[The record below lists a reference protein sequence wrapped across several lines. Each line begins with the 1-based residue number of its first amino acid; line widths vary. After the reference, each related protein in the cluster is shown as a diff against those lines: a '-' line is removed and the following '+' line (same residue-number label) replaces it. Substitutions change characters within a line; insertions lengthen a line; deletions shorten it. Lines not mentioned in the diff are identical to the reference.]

1 MAAESTQALLATELV
16 PSGQLVT
23 YTLDNVEFG
32 LDIDRVQEITHRTD
46 ITPVPG
52 SPSFILGVINLR
64 GLIIPVIDSRIRFH
78 LASQETTTKTRI
90 IVLRLASGPTGLQVD
105 SVAEVV
111 RLEDHTVRETPP
123 LVAGI
128 RAEYLAGMVTVVTR
142 LITLIHLEKLLD
154 SSELSRRTELED
166 LGMAGTIGGAGNNDA
181 VEDLEEDGRPF
192 VTFRLGSESFGI
204 ALHEVEEIVELPP
217 VTKVPDA
224 PDYVLG
230 VICLRDQVMP
240 LVDLSEIL
248 SIQQGESERKRDMV
262 VLLSFGSAK
271 IGVVVDEIQEILRVQ
286 DGQTLPPPQTLSEAE
301 MEHLEGILLLPD
313 RMVSLINVLKIITG
327 DDQEKSA
334 AMGQGLGLMDSRA
347 QETVPSLELVVFR
360 LGPESYGLRLHEVR
374 EIIMVGQITPV
385 PRAPHFVDGVLN
397 LRGEVMPVVDLRTR
411 FGLERVEATS
421 ISRILIT
428 SIGGVFTGLVVDAV
442 DEVRPVEL
450 HRFGPPPAVTAVGA
464 NRYIEKVARLDN
476 GMIFLLE
483 LKQLLTDTETEQLQG
498 LQGRRGAA
506 NRTGEP

>member
-23 YTLDNVEFG
+23 FTLDNVEFG

-46 ITPVPG
+46 VTPVPG

-78 LASQETTTKTRI
+78 LAPQESTAKTRI

-111 RLEDHTVRETPP
+111 RLEDHTLRETPP

-128 RAEYLAGMVTVVTR
+128 RAEYLAGMVTVGTR
-142 LITLIHLEKLLD
+142 LITLIHLDKLLD
-154 SSELSRRTELED
+154 SAELSRRAELDD
-166 LGMAGTIGGAGNNDA
+166 LGLAGALGGAGEEG
-181 VEDLEEDGRPF
+181 EDIEEDGRPF
-192 VTFRLGSESFGI
+192 VTFRLGAESFGI
-204 ALHEVEEIVELPP
+204 ALHEVEEIVELPT

-248 SIQQGESERKRDMV
+248 SIQQGDSERKRDMV

-301 MEHLEGILLLPD
+301 KEHLEGILLLSD

-327 DDQEKSA
+327 DDQEKIA
-334 AMGQGLGLMDSRA
+334 AMGQGLGLVDTRA

-385 PRAPHFVDGVLN
+385 PRAPQFVDGVLN

-450 HRFGPPPAVTAVGA
+450 RRFGPPPAVTAVGA

-498 LQGRRGAA
+498 LQGRRGAG

>member
-1 MAAESTQALLATELV
+1 MAAETTQATLATELV

-23 YTLDNVEFG
+23 FMLDGVEFG
-32 LDIDRVQEITHRTD
+32 LDIDLVQEITHRSD
-46 ITPVPG
+46 ITPIPG

-64 GLIIPVIDSRIRFH
+64 GLIIPVINSRARFH
-78 LASQETTTKTRI
+78 LAHQEPTSKTRI
-90 IVLRLASGPTGLQVD
+90 IVMRLASGPTGLQVD

-111 RLEDHTVRETPP
+111 RVEDHTIRETPP

-128 RAEYLAGMVTVVTR
+128 RAEYLAGMVTVGNR

-154 SSELSRRTELED
+154 SSELSRRPELEE
-166 LGMAGTIGGAGNNDA
+166 LGMGGALGMGAEDLD
-181 VEDLEEDGRPF
+181 VELEEDGRPF
-192 VTFRLGSESFGI
+192 VTFRLGVESFGI
-204 ALHEVEEIVELPP
+204 SLHEVEEIVELPP

-230 VICLRDQVMP
+230 VICLRNQVMP

-248 SIQQGESERKRDMV
+248 SIQQGDAERKRDMV
-262 VLLSFGSAK
+262 VLLSFGNAR

-286 DGQTLPPPQTLSEAE
+286 EGQTLPPPQTLSEAE
-301 MEHLEGILLLPD
+301 REHLEGILLLPG

-327 DDQEKSA
+327 DDQEKIA
-334 AMGQGLGLMDSRA
+334 AMGQGLGLADTKA
-347 QETVPSLELVVFR
+347 QETAPSLELVVFL
-360 LGPESYGLRLHEVR
+360 LGPESYALRLHEVR

-385 PRAPHFVDGVLN
+385 PRAPQFVDGVLN

-411 FGLERVEATS
+411 FGLERVEPTS

-428 SIGGVFTGLVVDAV
+428 SLGGVFTGLVVDAV
-442 DEVRPVEL
+442 NEVRPVEL
-450 HRFGPPPAVTAVGA
+450 NRFGPPPAVAAVGA
-464 NRYIEKVARLDN
+464 NRYIEKVARLDH

-483 LKQLLTDTETEQLQG
+483 LTQLLTDMETEQLQG
-498 LQGRRGAA
+498 LQGRRGTA

>member
-1 MAAESTQALLATELV
+1 MAAESTQALLATELA

-23 YTLDNVEFG
+23 FTLDGVEFG

-46 ITPVPG
+46 VTPVPG

-64 GLIIPVIDSRIRFH
+64 GLIIPVIDSRVRFH
-78 LASQETTTKTRI
+78 LAPQETTSKTRI
-90 IVLRLASGPTGLQVD
+90 IVLRLANGPTGLQVD

-111 RLEDHTVRETPP
+111 RIEDSAVRETPP

-128 RAEYLAGMVTVVTR
+128 RAEYLAGMVMVGTR

-154 SSELSRRTELED
+154 SAELTRRAEFED
-166 LGMAGTIGGAGNNDA
+166 LGLTGALGGA
-181 VEDLEEDGRPF
+181 EDGGEEVEEDGRPF
-192 VTFRLGSESFGI
+192 VTFRLGTESFGI
-204 ALHEVEEIVELPP
+204 ALHEVEEIVELPA

-248 SIQQGESERKRDMV
+248 SIDQGQTERLRDKV
-262 VLLSFGSAK
+262 VLLSFGAAK
-271 IGVVVDEIQEILRVQ
+271 IGVVVDDIEEILRVQ
-286 DGQTLPPPQTLSEAE
+286 DDQVLPPPQTLSEAE
-301 MEHLEGILLLPD
+301 RDHLEGILLLPG

-327 DDQEKSA
+327 DDQAKIA
-334 AMGQGLGLMDSRA
+334 AMGQGLGQFEART

-385 PRAPHFVDGVLN
+385 PRAPQFVDGVLN

-442 DEVRPVEL
+442 DEVRPVDL
-450 HRFGPPPAVTAVGA
+450 HRFGPPPSVTAVGA

-483 LKQLLTDTETEQLQG
+483 LKQLLTDAETEQLQG
-498 LQGRRGAA
+498 LQGRR

>member
-1 MAAESTQALLATELV
+1 MAAVSTRAVLAMELA

-23 YTLDNVEFG
+23 FTLDGVEFG
-32 LDIDRVQEITHRTD
+32 LDIDRVQEITHRSE

-52 SPSFILGVINLR
+52 SPSFIMGVINLR
-64 GLIIPVIDSRIRFH
+64 GLIVPVINSRVRFH
-78 LASQETTTKTRI
+78 LAPQEPTSKTRI
-90 IVLRLASGPTGLQVD
+90 IVLRLDSGPTGLQVD

-111 RLEDHTVRETPP
+111 RLEEDAVQETPP

-128 RAEYLAGMVTVVTR
+128 RAEYLAGMVTVGTR

-154 SSELSRRTELED
+154 SSELTRRAELEE
-166 LGMAGTIGGAGNNDA
+166 LGMSGTLGVGA
-181 VEDLEEDGRPF
+181 EDLDEEPEEDGHPF
-192 VTFRLGSESFGI
+192 VTFRLGVESFGI
-204 ALHEVEEIVELPP
+204 ALQEVEEIVELPA

-224 PDYVLG
+224 PDFVLG

-240 LVDLSEIL
+240 LIDLSELL
-248 SIQQGESERKRDMV
+248 SIQQGDATRKRDMV
-262 VLLSFGSAK
+262 VLLSIGAVR

-286 DGQTLPPPQTLSEAE
+286 DEQILPPPQTLSEGE
-301 MEHLEGILLLPD
+301 REHLEGILLMPG

-327 DDQEKSA
+327 DDQEKIA
-334 AMGQGLGLMDSRA
+334 AMGQGLGLANART
-347 QETVPSLELVVFR
+347 QEAMPSLELVVFR
-360 LGPESYGLRLHEVR
+360 LGGESYGLRLHEVR

-385 PRAPHFVDGVLN
+385 PRAPDFVDGVLN

-411 FGLERVEATS
+411 FGLERIEATS

-450 HRFGPPPAVTAVGA
+450 QRFGPPPAVTAVGA
-464 NRYIEKVARLDN
+464 NRYIEKVARLDH

-483 LKQLLTDTETEQLQG
+483 LQQLLTSMETSQLQG
-498 LQGRRGAA
+498 LQGRRGAT

>member
-1 MAAESTQALLATELV
+1 MAAESNQALLTTELV

-23 YTLDNVEFG
+23 FTLDGVEFG

-46 ITPVPG
+46 VTPVPG

-78 LASQETTTKTRI
+78 LAPQEPTPKTRI
-90 IVLRLASGPTGLQVD
+90 IVLRLAGGPTGLQVD

-111 RLEDHTVRETPP
+111 RLEDHTIRETPP

-128 RAEYLAGMVTVVTR
+128 RAEYLAGMVTVGNR

-154 SSELSRRTELED
+154 SSELTRRAELED
-166 LGMAGTIGGAGNNDA
+166 LGMAGTIGGSDA
-181 VEDLEEDGRPF
+181 EGEDVLEEDGRPF

-248 SIQQGESERKRDMV
+248 SIQQGEAERKRDMV
-262 VLLSFGSAK
+262 VLLSFGTAR

-301 MEHLEGILLLPD
+301 REHLEGILLLPG

-327 DDQEKSA
+327 DDQEKIA
-334 AMGQGLGLMDSRA
+334 AMGQGLGLADTRA

-411 FGLERVEATS
+411 FGLDRVEATS

-450 HRFGPPPAVTAVGA
+450 NRFGPPPAVTAVGA

-483 LKQLLTDTETEQLQG
+483 LQQLLTDAETEQLQG

>member
-1 MAAESTQALLATELV
+1 MAAETTQAQLAGELV

-23 YTLDNVEFG
+23 FTLDGVEFG
-32 LDIDRVQEITHRTD
+32 LDIDRVQEITHRLEV
-46 ITPVPG
+46 TPVPG

-64 GLIIPVIDSRIRFH
+64 GLIIPVIDSRSRFN
-78 LASQETTTKTRI
+78 LAPQEATARTRI
-90 IVLRLASGPTGLQVD
+90 IVLRLASGATGLQVD

-128 RAEYLAGMVTVVTR
+128 RAEYLAGMVSVGKR

-154 SSELSRRTELED
+154 SAELTRRAEFEELALAGA
-166 LGMAGTIGGAGNNDA
+166 LGGSDERG
-181 VEDLEEDGRPF
+181 ESLEVDGQPF
-192 VTFRLGSESFGI
+192 VTFRLGAESFGI
-204 ALHEVEEIVELPP
+204 GLQQVEEIVELPA

-240 LVDLSEIL
+240 LIDLSEIL
-248 SIQQGESERKRDMV
+248 AIEQGSAARKRDMV
-262 VLLSFGSAK
+262 VLLSFGSVR
-271 IGVVVDEIQEILRVQ
+271 IGIVVDEIEEILHVREG
-286 DGQTLPPPQTLSEAE
+286 DTLPPPQTLSEAE
-301 MEHLEGILLLPD
+301 REHLEGILLLPG

-327 DDQEKSA
+327 DDQEKIA
-334 AMGQGLGLMDSRA
+334 AMGQGLGLSDA
-347 QETVPSLELVVFR
+347 HLQETKPSLELVVFR
-360 LGPESYGLRLHEVR
+360 LGAENYGLRLHQVR

-385 PRAPHFVDGVLN
+385 PRAPQFVEGVLN

-411 FGLERVEATS
+411 FGLPRVEPTS

-442 DEVRPVEL
+442 EEVRPVDL
-450 HRFGPPPAVTAVGA
+450 HRFGPPPTVTAVGA
-464 NRYIEKVARLDN
+464 NRYIEKVARLDSS
-476 GMIFLLE
+476 MIFLLE
-483 LKQLLTDTETEQLQG
+483 LQQLLTDAETDQLQG
-498 LQGRRGAA
+498 LHGRRGAA
-506 NRTGEP
+506 KQGAGHE

>member
-1 MAAESTQALLATELV
+1 MAAESTQALLASELV

-23 YTLDNVEFG
+23 FTLDGVEFG

-46 ITPVPG
+46 LTPVPG
-52 SPSFILGVINLR
+52 SPSFIIGVINLR
-64 GLIIPVIDSRIRFH
+64 GLIIPVIDSRVRFH
-78 LASQETTTKTRI
+78 LAPQEPTAKTRI

-111 RLEDHTVRETPP
+111 RLEDHTLRETPP

-128 RAEYLAGMVTVVTR
+128 RAEYLAGMVTVGNR

-154 SSELSRRTELED
+154 SRELSRRAEMD
-166 LGMAGTIGGAGNNDA
+166 LGMAGAVAGMNEDEGGEA
-181 VEDLEEDGRPF
+181 LEEDGLPY
-192 VTFRLGSESFGI
+192 VTFRLGAESFGI
-204 ALHEVEEIVELPP
+204 ALREVEEIVELPP

-224 PDYVLG
+224 PEYVLG

-248 SIQQGESERKRDMV
+248 SIREDGAERKRDMV
-262 VLLSFGSAK
+262 VLLSFGTAK

-301 MEHLEGILLLPD
+301 REHLEGILLLPG

-327 DDQEKSA
+327 DDQADTRVQDAS
-334 AMGQGLGLMDSRA
+334 
-347 QETVPSLELVVFR
+347 PSLELVVFR

-385 PRAPHFVDGVLN
+385 PRAPQFVDGVLN

-442 DEVRPVEL
+442 DEVRPVDL

-464 NRYIEKVARLDN
+464 NRYIEKVARLEN
-476 GMIFLLE
+476 SMIFLLE
-483 LKQLLTDTETEQLQG
+483 LQQLLTDAETEQLQG

-506 NRTGEP
+506 SKAGEP

>member
-23 YTLDNVEFG
+23 FTLDGVEFG

-46 ITPVPG
+46 VTPVPG

-64 GLIIPVIDSRIRFH
+64 GLIIPVMDSRVRFH
-78 LASQETTTKTRI
+78 LAPQETTPKTRI

-111 RLEDHTVRETPP
+111 RLEDHSVRETPP

-128 RAEYLAGMVTVVTR
+128 RAEYLAGMVTVGNR

-154 SSELSRRTELED
+154 SAELSRRAELED
-166 LGMAGTIGGAGNNDA
+166 LGLGGTIGAGQADGE
-181 VEDLEEDGRPF
+181 EDLEEDGRPF

-248 SIQQGESERKRDMV
+248 SIQQGDSERKRDMV
-262 VLLSFGSAK
+262 VLLSFGTAR

-301 MEHLEGILLLPD
+301 REHLEGILLLPG

-327 DDQEKSA
+327 DDQEKIA
-334 AMGQGLGLMDSRA
+334 AMGQGLGLADTRA
-347 QETVPSLELVVFR
+347 QETIPSLELVVFR

-385 PRAPHFVDGVLN
+385 PRAPQFVDGVLN

-411 FGLERVEATS
+411 FGLARVEPTS

-450 HRFGPPPAVTAVGA
+450 NRFGPPPAVTAVGA
-464 NRYIEKVARLDN
+464 NRYIEKVARLDTS
-476 GMIFLLE
+476 MIFLLE
-483 LKQLLTDTETEQLQG
+483 LQQLLTDTETEQLQG

>member
-1 MAAESTQALLATELV
+1 MAAETTQALLATELV

-23 YTLDNVEFG
+23 FTLDDVEFG
-32 LDIDRVQEITHRTD
+32 LDIERVQEITNRTD
-46 ITPVPG
+46 VTPVPG

-64 GLIIPVIDSRIRFH
+64 GLIIPVLDSRVRFH
-78 LASQETTTKTRI
+78 LAPQDPTPKTRI
-90 IVLRLASGPTGLQVD
+90 IVLRLASGLTGMQVD
-105 SVAEVV
+105 SVTEVV

-128 RAEYLAGMVTVVTR
+128 RAEYLAGMVTAGTR

-154 SSELSRRTELED
+154 SAELTRRGDFEEFGL
-166 LGMAGTIGGAGNNDA
+166 AGSMVGGVDQDG
-181 VEDLEEDGRPF
+181 ETLEEDGRPF

-204 ALHEVEEIVELPP
+204 ALQEVEEIVELPP

-230 VICLRDQVMP
+230 VICLRDQVLP

-248 SIQQGESERKRDMV
+248 SIQQEGAERKRDMV
-262 VLLSFGSAK
+262 VLLSFGTAK

-286 DGQTLPPPQTLSEAE
+286 DDQVLPTPQTLSEAE
-301 MEHLEGILLLPD
+301 REHLEGVLLQPG

-327 DDQEKSA
+327 DDQEKIA
-334 AMGQGLGLMDSRA
+334 AMGQGLGLTDSRA

-385 PRAPHFVDGVLN
+385 PRAPQFVDGVLN
-397 LRGEVMPVVDLRTR
+397 LRGEVMPVVDLRSR
-411 FGLERVEATS
+411 FGLDRVEANTL
-421 ISRILIT
+421 SRILIT

-450 HRFGPPPAVTAVGA
+450 NRFGPPPAVTAVGA

-483 LKQLLTDTETEQLQG
+483 LQQLLTDAETDQLKG

>member
-1 MAAESTQALLATELV
+1 MAAETTQALLASELV

-23 YTLDNVEFG
+23 FTLDGVEFG
-32 LDIDRVQEITHRTD
+32 LDIDRVQEITHRSD
-46 ITPVPG
+46 VTPVPG

-78 LASQETTTKTRI
+78 LAPQEPTPKTRI

-111 RLEDHTVRETPP
+111 RLEDHTLRETPP

-128 RAEYLAGMVTVVTR
+128 RSEYLAGMVTVGSR

-166 LGMAGTIGGAGNNDA
+166 LGMAGALAIGS
-181 VEDLEEDGRPF
+181 EDFEEEAEADGRPF
-192 VTFRLGSESFGI
+192 VTFRLGVESFGI
-204 ALHEVEEIVELPP
+204 ALQQVEEIVELPA

-240 LVDLSEIL
+240 LIDLSEIL
-248 SIQQGESERKRDMV
+248 SIQQGDTERKRDMV
-262 VLLSFGSAK
+262 VLLSFGSAR

-301 MEHLEGILLLPD
+301 REHLEGILLLPG

-327 DDQEKSA
+327 DDQEKIA
-334 AMGQGLGLMDSRA
+334 AMGQGLGLADARV
-347 QETVPSLELVVFR
+347 QESIPSLELVVFR
-360 LGPESYGLRLHEVR
+360 LGPENYGLRLHEVR
-374 EIIMVGQITPV
+374 EIIMVGQVTPV
-385 PRAPHFVDGVLN
+385 PRAPQFVDGVLN

-450 HRFGPPPAVTAVGA
+450 HRFGPPPSVTAVGA

-483 LKQLLTDTETEQLQG
+483 LQQLLTDAETEQLQG
-498 LQGRRGAA
+498 LQGRRTTA
-506 NRTGEP
+506 NKTGEP

>member
-1 MAAESTQALLATELV
+1 MAVPSTQALSAAELV

-23 YTLDNVEFG
+23 FTLDGVEFG
-32 LDIDRVQEITHRTD
+32 LDIERVQEITHRTD
-46 ITPVPG
+46 VTPVPG
-52 SPSFILGVINLR
+52 APSFILGVINLR
-64 GLIIPVIDSRIRFH
+64 GLIIPVLDSRVRFH
-78 LASQETTTKTRI
+78 LAPQETTPKTRI
-90 IVLRLASGPTGLQVD
+90 IVLRLAGGATGLQVD

-111 RLEDHTVRETPP
+111 RIENHTIRETPP

-128 RAEYLAGMVTVVTR
+128 RAEYLAGMVTVGTR

-154 SSELSRRTELED
+154 STELTRRDEFED
-166 LGMAGTIGGAGNNDA
+166 MGMVSAMGAGLNEM
-181 VEDLEEDGRPF
+181 EDEEEEDGRPF
-192 VTFRLGSESFGI
+192 VTFRLGAESFGI

-240 LVDLSEIL
+240 LVDLAEIL
-248 SIQQGESERKRDMV
+248 SIQQGNAERKRDMV

-271 IGVVVDEIQEILRVQ
+271 IGVVVDEIQEILRIQ
-286 DGQTLPPPQTLSEAE
+286 EGQALPPPQTLSETE
-301 MEHLEGILLLPD
+301 REHLDGILLLPD

-327 DDQEKSA
+327 DDQEKIAS
-334 AMGQGLGLMDSRA
+334 MGKGLGLGDVRT
-347 QETVPSLELVVFR
+347 QDTVASLELVVFR
-360 LGPESYGLRLHEVR
+360 LGPENYGLRLHEVR

-385 PRAPHFVDGVLN
+385 PRAPQFVDGVLN

-428 SIGGVFTGLVVDAV
+428 NIGGVSTGLVVDAV

-450 HRFGPPPAVTAVGA
+450 NRFGPPPPVTAVGA
-464 NRYIEKVARLDN
+464 NRYIEKVARLDSS
-476 GMIFLLE
+476 MIFLLE
-483 LKQLLTDTETEQLQG
+483 LKQLLTDAETDQLQG
-498 LQGRRGAA
+498 LQGRRSTA
-506 NRTGEP
+506 NRVGEP

>member
-1 MAAESTQALLATELV
+1 MAAESTQALLASELV

-23 YTLDNVEFG
+23 FTLDGVEFG

-46 ITPVPG
+46 VTPVPG

-78 LASQETTTKTRI
+78 LAPQETTAKTRI
-90 IVLRLASGPTGLQVD
+90 IVLRLASGATGLQVD

-111 RLEDHTVRETPP
+111 RLEDHTLRETPP

-128 RAEYLAGMVTVVTR
+128 RAEYLAGMVTVGNR

-154 SSELSRRTELED
+154 SSELTRRAEFED
-166 LGMAGTIGGAGNNDA
+166 LSLGGSLAMGSENY
-181 VEDLEEDGRPF
+181 VEEAEQDGRPF
-192 VTFRLGSESFGI
+192 VTFRLGAESFGI
-204 ALHEVEEIVELPP
+204 ALHQVEEIVELPL

-224 PDYVLG
+224 PDYVMG

-240 LVDLSEIL
+240 LIDLSEIL
-248 SIQQGESERKRDMV
+248 SIEQGGAPRKRDMV
-262 VLLSFGSAK
+262 VLLSFGTAR
-271 IGVVVDEIQEILRVQ
+271 IGVVVDEIQEILRVLDEQ
-286 DGQTLPPPQTLSEAE
+286 VLPPPQTLSEAE
-301 MEHLEGILLLPD
+301 REHLEGILLLPG

-327 DDQEKSA
+327 DDQEKIA
-334 AMGQGLGLMDSRA
+334 AMGQGLGLSDSRA

-374 EIIMVGQITPV
+374 EIIMVSQITPV
-385 PRAPHFVDGVLN
+385 PRAPQFVDGVLN

-442 DEVRPVEL
+442 NEVRPVEL
-450 HRFGPPPAVTAVGA
+450 SRFGPPPSVTAVGA

-483 LKQLLTDTETEQLQG
+483 LQQLLTDAETGQLQN
-498 LQGRRGAA
+498 LQGRKAA
-506 NRTGEP
+506 DHRTGEP

>member
-1 MAAESTQALLATELV
+1 MAAVSTRAVLATELA

-23 YTLDNVEFG
+23 FTLDGVEFG
-32 LDIDRVQEITHRTD
+32 LDIDRVQEITHRSD

-52 SPSFILGVINLR
+52 SPSFIMGVINLR
-64 GLIIPVIDSRIRFH
+64 GLVVPVINSRVRFH
-78 LASQETTTKTRI
+78 LAPQEPTPKTRI
-90 IVLRLASGPTGLQVD
+90 IVLRLDTGPTGLQVD

-111 RLEDHTVRETPP
+111 RLNEAAVRETPP

-128 RAEYLAGMVTVVTR
+128 RAEYLAGMVTVGNR
-142 LITLIHLEKLLD
+142 LITLIHLDKLLD
-154 SSELSRRTELED
+154 SSELSRRAELEE
-166 LGMAGTIGGAGNNDA
+166 LGMAGTLGAGSEDLDQEL
-181 VEDLEEDGRPF
+181 VEDGNPF
-192 VTFRLGSESFGI
+192 VTFRLGVESFGI
-204 ALHEVEEIVELPP
+204 ALQEVEEIVELPA

-224 PDYVLG
+224 PDFVLG

-240 LVDLSEIL
+240 LIDLAELL
-248 SIQQGESERKRDMV
+248 SIQQGEAPLKRDMV
-262 VLLSFGSAK
+262 ILLSLGTVR
-271 IGVVVDEIQEILRVQ
+271 IGVIVDDIQEILRVQ
-286 DGQTLPPPQTLSEAE
+286 DDQILPPPQTLSEGE
-301 MEHLEGILLLPD
+301 RQHLEGILLMPG

-327 DDQEKSA
+327 DDQEKIA
-334 AMGQGLGLMDSRA
+334 AMGQGLGLADGRA
-347 QETVPSLELVVFR
+347 QESQPSLELVVFR
-360 LGPESYGLRLHEVR
+360 LGGESYGLRLQEVR

-385 PRAPHFVDGVLN
+385 PRAPQFVDGVLN

-411 FGLERVEATS
+411 FGLDRVEATS

-450 HRFGPPPAVTAVGA
+450 QRFGPPPAVTAVGA
-464 NRYIEKVARLDN
+464 NRYIEKVARLDH

-483 LKQLLTDTETEQLQG
+483 LQQLLTSVETSQLQG
-498 LQGRRGAA
+498 LQGRRSAT

>member
-23 YTLDNVEFG
+23 FTLDGVEFG
-32 LDIDRVQEITHRTD
+32 LDIDRVQEITHRSD
-46 ITPVPG
+46 VTPVPG

-78 LASQETTTKTRI
+78 LAPQETTSKTRI
-90 IVLRLASGPTGLQVD
+90 IVMRLASGPTGLQVD

-111 RLEDHTVRETPP
+111 RLEDHSVRETPP

-128 RAEYLAGMVTVVTR
+128 RAEYLAGMVTVGTR

-154 SSELSRRTELED
+154 SSELTRRAEFDD
-166 LGMAGTIGGAGNNDA
+166 LAMAGTFSGNSEAG
-181 VEDLEEDGRPF
+181 EDIEEDGRPF
-192 VTFRLGSESFGI
+192 VTFRLGAESFGI

-248 SIQQGESERKRDMV
+248 SIQQGNSERKRDMV
-262 VLLSFGSAK
+262 VLLSFGAAK
-271 IGVVVDEIQEILRVQ
+271 IGVVVDEIQEILRIQ

-301 MEHLEGILLLPD
+301 REHLEGILLLPG

-327 DDQEKSA
+327 DDQEKIA
-334 AMGQGLGLMDSRA
+334 AMGQGLGLNDARA
-347 QETVPSLELVVFR
+347 QETTPSLELVVFR

-385 PRAPHFVDGVLN
+385 PRAPQFVDGVLN

-411 FGLERVEATS
+411 FGLERVVATT

-442 DEVRPVEL
+442 DEVRPVDL

-483 LKQLLTDTETEQLQG
+483 LQQLLTDAETEQLQG
-498 LQGRRGAA
+498 LQGRPGKGA
-506 NRTGEP
+506 TGRVSHD

>member
-1 MAAESTQALLATELV
+1 MAAVSTQALLATELV

-23 YTLDNVEFG
+23 FTLDGVEFG

-46 ITPVPG
+46 LTPVPG
-52 SPSFILGVINLR
+52 SPSFILGVLNLR

-78 LASQETTTKTRI
+78 LAPQEPTSKTRI
-90 IVLRLASGPTGLQVD
+90 IVLKLASGPTGLQVD

-111 RLEDHTVRETPP
+111 RLEDHSIRETPP

-128 RAEYLAGMVTVVTR
+128 RAEYLAGMVTVGTR

-154 SSELSRRTELED
+154 SAELSRRAEMD
-166 LGMAGTIGGAGNNDA
+166 LSLTGTVAGMADDA
-181 VEDLEEDGRPF
+181 EEDLEEDGRPF

-248 SIQQGESERKRDMV
+248 SIQEGDSARKRDMV

-301 MEHLEGILLLPD
+301 REHLEGILLLPG

-327 DDQEKSA
+327 DDQEKIA
-334 AMGQGLGLMDSRA
+334 AMGQGLGLNDTRA
-347 QETVPSLELVVFR
+347 QETVPSLELVVFH

-411 FGLERVEATS
+411 FGLERVEATT

-442 DEVRPVEL
+442 DEVRPVDL

-483 LKQLLTDTETEQLQG
+483 LKQLLTDGETEQLQG

>member
-23 YTLDNVEFG
+23 FTLDGVEFG
-32 LDIDRVQEITHRTD
+32 LDIDRVQEITHRID
-46 ITPVPG
+46 VTPVPG

-64 GLIIPVIDSRIRFH
+64 GLIIPVIDSRVRFH
-78 LASQETTTKTRI
+78 LAPQEPTTKTRI
-90 IVLRLASGPTGLQVD
+90 IVMRMASGPTGLQVD

-128 RAEYLAGMVTVVTR
+128 RAEYLAGMVTVGTR

-154 SSELSRRTELED
+154 SAELTRRAEFDD
-166 LGMAGTIGGAGNNDA
+166 LAVTGTFAGGGEGD
-181 VEDLEEDGRPF
+181 EELEEDGRPF
-192 VTFRLGSESFGI
+192 VTFRLGAESFGI

-248 SIQQGESERKRDMV
+248 SIQQAGAERKRDMV
-262 VLLSFGSAK
+262 VLLSFGTAR

-286 DGQTLPPPQTLSEAE
+286 DGQMLPPPQTLSEAE
-301 MEHLEGILLLPD
+301 REHLEGILLLPG

-327 DDQEKSA
+327 DDQEKIA
-334 AMGQGLGLMDSRA
+334 AMGQGLGLADTRV
-347 QETVPSLELVVFR
+347 QETTPSLELVVFR

-428 SIGGVFTGLVVDAV
+428 SIGGVYTGLVVDAV
-442 DEVRPVEL
+442 DEVRPVDL

-483 LKQLLTDTETEQLQG
+483 LQQLLTDAETEQLQG
-498 LQGRRGAA
+498 LQGRR

>member
-1 MAAESTQALLATELV
+1 MAAVSTQALLATELA

-23 YTLDNVEFG
+23 FTLDGVEFG

-46 ITPVPG
+46 VTPVPG

-64 GLIIPVIDSRIRFH
+64 GLIIPVIDSRVRFH
-78 LASQETTTKTRI
+78 LAPQEPTTKTRI
-90 IVLRLASGPTGLQVD
+90 IVLRLASGATGLQVD

-111 RLEDHTVRETPP
+111 RIEDGSVRETPP

-128 RAEYLAGMVTVVTR
+128 RAEYLAGMVMVGSR

-154 SSELSRRTELED
+154 SAELTRRSELED
-166 LGMAGTIGGAGNNDA
+166 LGMSGTLGAGSEGPEEE
-181 VEDLEEDGRPF
+181 VEEDGRPF
-192 VTFRLGSESFGI
+192 VTFRLGTESFGI
-204 ALHEVEEIVELPP
+204 ALHEVEEIVELPT
-217 VTKVPDA
+217 VTKVPDG

-240 LVDLSEIL
+240 LIDLSEIL
-248 SIQQGESERKRDMV
+248 SIDQGQTERLRDKV

-271 IGVVVDEIQEILRVQ
+271 IGVVVDDIEEILRVQ
-286 DGQTLPPPQTLSEAE
+286 DDQVLPPPQTLSEAE
-301 MEHLEGILLLPD
+301 REHLEGILLLPG

-327 DDQEKSA
+327 DDQEKIA
-334 AMGQGLGLMDSRA
+334 AMGQGLGQYDART
-347 QETVPSLELVVFR
+347 QETIPSLELVVFR

-385 PRAPHFVDGVLN
+385 PRAPQFVDGVLN

-411 FGLERVEATS
+411 FGLARVEATS

-442 DEVRPVEL
+442 DEVRPVDL
-450 HRFGPPPAVTAVGA
+450 HRFGPPPSVTAVGA

-483 LKQLLTDTETEQLQG
+483 LRQLLTDAETDQLQG

-506 NRTGEP
+506 DRTGEP

>member
-1 MAAESTQALLATELV
+1 MAVESTQSLLATELV
-16 PSGQLVT
+16 PSGQMVT
-23 YTLDNVEFG
+23 FTLDGVEFG

-52 SPSFILGVINLR
+52 SPTFIMGVINLR
-64 GLIIPVIDSRIRFH
+64 GLIIPVIDSRVRFH
-78 LASQETTTKTRI
+78 LAPQEPTSKTRI
-90 IVLRLASGPTGLQVD
+90 IVLRLASGATGLQVD

-111 RLEDHTVRETPP
+111 RLEDHAIRETPP

-128 RAEYLAGMVTVVTR
+128 RAEYLAGMVTVGTR

-154 SSELSRRTELED
+154 SVELSRRAELED
-166 LGMAGTIGGAGNNDA
+166 LGMAGMVGTTEAEF
-181 VEDLEEDGRPF
+181 EDEAEQDGRPV

-204 ALHEVEEIVELPP
+204 ALHEVEEIVELPA

-240 LVDLSEIL
+240 LIDLSEIL
-248 SIQQGESERKRDMV
+248 SIQQGDAERKRDMV
-262 VLLSFGSAK
+262 VLLSFGTAK
-271 IGVVVDEIQEILRVQ
+271 IGVVVDEIQEILRIQ
-286 DGQTLPPPQTLSEAE
+286 EGQTLPPPQTLSEAE
-301 MEHLEGILLLPD
+301 REHLEGILLLPG

-327 DDQEKSA
+327 DDQEKIA
-334 AMGQGLGLMDSRA
+334 AMGQGLGLADSRT
-347 QETVPSLELVVFR
+347 QEAVPSLELVVFR
-360 LGPESYGLRLHEVR
+360 LGPENYALRLHEVR
-374 EIIMVGQITPV
+374 EIVMVSQITPV
-385 PRAPHFVDGVLN
+385 PRAPVFVDGVLN

-428 SIGGVFTGLVVDAV
+428 SIAGVFTGLVVDAV

-450 HRFGPPPAVTAVGA
+450 SRFGPPPSVTTVGA
-464 NRYIEKVARLDN
+464 NRYIEKVARLDTS
-476 GMIFLLE
+476 MIFLLE
-483 LKQLLTDTETEQLQG
+483 LQQLLTETETSQLQN
-498 LQGRRGAA
+498 LQGRRAA
-506 NRTGEP
+506 AGRKGEP

>member
-1 MAAESTQALLATELV
+1 MADTTQALLAGELV

-23 YTLDNVEFG
+23 FTLDGVEFG
-32 LDIDRVQEITHRTD
+32 LDIDRVQEITHRSD
-46 ITPVPG
+46 VTPVPG

-64 GLIIPVIDSRIRFH
+64 GLIIPVIDSRVRFH
-78 LASQETTTKTRI
+78 LAPQEPTSKTRI

-111 RLEDHTVRETPP
+111 RLEDHALRETPP

-128 RAEYLAGMVTVVTR
+128 RAEYLAGMVTVGNR

-154 SSELSRRTELED
+154 SSELSRRAELEE
-166 LGMAGTIGGAGNNDA
+166 LSMEGSFGGNEGT
-181 VEDLEEDGRPF
+181 EEEIEADGRPF
-192 VTFRLGSESFGI
+192 VTFRLGTESFGI
-204 ALHEVEEIVELPP
+204 ALQQVEEIVELPT

-240 LVDLSEIL
+240 LIDLSEIL
-248 SIQQGESERKRDMV
+248 SIEQGEGGRRRDMV
-262 VLLSFGSAK
+262 VLLSFGSAR

-286 DGQTLPPPQTLSEAE
+286 DDQMLPPPQTLSEAE
-301 MEHLEGILLLPD
+301 REHLEGILLLPG

-327 DDQEKSA
+327 DDQEKIA
-334 AMGQGLGLMDSRA
+334 AMGQGLGLGDART
-347 QETVPSLELVVFR
+347 QETHPSLELVAFR

-450 HRFGPPPAVTAVGA
+450 HRFGPPPSVTAVGA

-483 LKQLLTDTETEQLQG
+483 LQQLLTDAETEQLQG
-498 LQGRRGAA
+498 LQGRRTTA